1 MKLGRLVCVAVVVFV
16 ALAFA
21 KPAEADT
28 TATSKIT
35 QIKILSK
42 ASPNFRLFHGA
53 IWLEYDKATHNYRW
67 GGKHCKG
74 YTLKGINV
82 GMLFASFRYKYS
94 ITIDYK
100 VHKLGK
106 HQFRCITA
114 FMLTH
119 N

>member
-1 MKLGRLVCVAVVVFV
+1 MKLSRLVCAAAVVCV

-21 KPAEADT
+21 GPVHADS

-42 ASPNFRLFHGA
+42 ANKNFRLFHGA
-53 IWLEYDKATHNYRW
+53 IWLEYDRDKFNYRW

-74 YTLKGINV
+74 NTLKGINV
-82 GMLFASFRYKYS
+82 GMLFAAFRYKYS

-100 VHKLGK
+100 NHVHGK
-106 HQFRCITA
+106 HKFRCVTA
-114 FMLTH
+114 FMLSH
-119 N
+119 K

>member
-1 MKLGRLVCVAVVVFV
+1 MKLSRLVCAAAVVFV

-21 KPAEADT
+21 KPAQADT

-42 ASPNFRLFHGA
+42 ADSNYRLFHGA
-53 IWLEYDKATHNYRW
+53 IWLEYDKAQFNYRW

-74 YTLKGINV
+74 NTLKGINV
-82 GMLFASFRYKYS
+82 GMLFAAFRYKYS

-100 VHKLGK
+100 NHAHGK
-106 HQFRCITA
+106 HKFRCITA
-114 FMLTH
+114 FTLAH
-119 N
+119 K